1 MKYRVKIDDQWFEV
15 EIENPRAR
23 PVVAQVE
30 GETFEVWPASE
41 LPPQSQPAPGPVA
54 KTAPV
59 SPPPS
64 TAAKAPT
71 ASASPAE
78 CTNAACAPIPGVIVS
93 IAVQP
98 GDTVQTGQELCVLEA
113 MKMNNTIRAA
123 RAGTVAR
130 VNVSAGQHVKHGEV
144 LLEYAE

>member
-1 MKYRVKIDDQWFEV
+1 MKYRVKIEDQWFEV

-41 LPPQSQPAPGPVA
+41 LPPQPAPGPVT
-54 KTAPV
+54 KPAPV

-64 TAAKAPT
+64 TLPEPPA

-78 CTNAACAPIPGVIVS
+78 CANAACAPIPGVIVS

-98 GDTVQTGQELCVLEA
+98 GDTVQVGQELCVLEA

-123 RAGTVAR
+123 RAGSVAR
-130 VNVSAGQHVKHGEV
+130 VNVSVGQHVKHGEV

>member
-1 MKYRVKIDDQWFEV
+1 MKYRVKIEEQWFEV

-41 LPPQSQPAPGPVA
+41 LPPQPAQEPVA
-54 KTAPV
+54 KPVSV
-59 SPPPS
+59 SPPPA
-64 TAAKAPT
+64 TVPEPPA
-71 ASASPAE
+71 ASATPAE
-78 CTNAACAPIPGVIVS
+78 CANAACAPIPGVIIS

-98 GDTVQTGQELCVLEA
+98 GDAVQVGQELCVLEA

-130 VNVSAGQHVKHGEV
+130 VNVSVGQHVKHGEV
-144 LLEYAE
+144 LLEYTE

>member
-1 MKYRVKIDDQWFEV
+1 MKYHVKIDDQWFKV

-41 LPPQSQPAPGPVA
+41 LPLQPAQGSVA
-54 KTAPV
+54 KPEPV
-59 SPPPS
+59 SPPPAIVAEAP
-64 TAAKAPT
+64 AAP
-71 ASASPAE
+71 ASPAE
-78 CTNAACAPIPGVIVS
+78 CANAACAPIPGVIVS

-98 GDTVQTGQELCVLEA
+98 GHTVQVGQELCVLEA

-130 VNVSAGQHVKHGEV
+130 VNVSVGQHVKHGEV